1 MAHTPGPWRFTSRN
15 LDGVEGFVS
24 RIPFAIEMV
33 SSPSAVAPIADVC
46 DQPQAA
52 DNARLIASAPD
63 LLAALQALSALND
76 NYAPF
81 GGEIYQDRIERAWDN
96 ARAAI
101 ARATQPNPANPLR
114 GED

>member
-1 MAHTPGPWRFTSRN
+1 MTATKHTGYMVNIRDGQIVGSEGPEVP
-15 LDGVEGFVS
+15 DGTYVC
-24 RIPFAIEMV
+24 ADDL
-33 SSPSAVAPIADVC
+33 PSNGGTLFH
-46 DQPQAA
+46 AA
-52 DNARLIASAPD
+52 APD

-101 ARATQPNPANPLR
+101 ARATHPANPLR

>member
-1 MAHTPGPWRFTSRN
+1 MAHTPAPWKFT
-15 LDGVEGFVS
+15 GFVATS
-24 RIPFAIEMV
+24 NFGGNIA
-33 SSPSAVAPIADVC
+33 AVQGDGTVLARVKGGVTEDREIA
-46 DQPQAA
+46 AA
-52 DNARLIASAPD
+52 NARLIAAAPD

-101 ARATQPNPANPLR
+101 ARATHPANPLR

>member
-1 MAHTPGPWRFTSRN
+1 MAETKHTPGQWLYDAETGEVTMADDVTALIATVQFEGTDEAQADA
-15 LDGVEGFVS
+15 DGY
-24 RIPFAIEMV
+24 
-33 SSPSAVAPIADVC
+33 
-46 DQPQAA
+46 
-52 DNARLIASAPD
+52 LIASAPD

-101 ARATQPNPANPLR
+101 ARATHPANPLR